1 MHIQHTL
8 PHRHM
13 CAHVYNIQKRNKN
26 MEGKGDFKRDGSGD
40 TWLYASHRYLDFGLS
55 MIVGIV
61 IGCPQ
66 VLAVFID
73 ATLAYGG

>member
-1 MHIQHTL
+1 
-8 PHRHM
+8 
-13 CAHVYNIQKRNKN
+13 

-40 TWLYASHRYLDFGLS
+40 TWLCASHRYLYFGLS

-61 IGCPQ
+61 VGCPQ

-73 ATLAYGG
+73 ASLAYGG